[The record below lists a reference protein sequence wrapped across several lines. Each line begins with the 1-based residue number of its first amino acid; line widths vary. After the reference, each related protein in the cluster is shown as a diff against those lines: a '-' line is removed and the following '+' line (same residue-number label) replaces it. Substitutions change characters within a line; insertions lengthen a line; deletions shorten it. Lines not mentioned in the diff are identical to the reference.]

1 VTSNKAVGAVIAIWT
16 FAVLANFAFWGFIIW
31 AIYKLVTHY
40 AG

>member
-1 VTSNKAVGAVIAIWT
+1 VKTKLGVGAIVAVWTIVI
-16 FAVLANFAFWGFIIW
+16 LANFAFWGFIVW